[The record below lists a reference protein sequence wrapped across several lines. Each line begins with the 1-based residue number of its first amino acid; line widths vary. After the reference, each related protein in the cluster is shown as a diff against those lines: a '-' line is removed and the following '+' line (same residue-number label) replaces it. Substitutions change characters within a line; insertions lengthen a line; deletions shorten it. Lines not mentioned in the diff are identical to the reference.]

1 MKEPE
6 PVYNWLSLLHQ
17 FIATSPH
24 FPGCPKRQNGIN
36 NPEKMRLKNKIAL
49 ITGGANGIGLAT
61 TERFA
66 REGAK
71 IILWDV
77 SGKGNDVA
85 GRLKSEGHE
94 IVFKQVSV
102 THQHEVQQAV
112 AEARAHFGRIDIL
125 INNAGITKDRTL
137 LKMSKQEWD
146 DVIAVNLTGVFN
158 CTQAVAPVMKEQ
170 NYGRI
175 ISASSNVAIRGN
187 FGQTNY
193 VATKSAIIGMTKVW
207 AMELGRFGITAN
219 CIAPGFIH
227 TAMTDAMPEEVR
239 KQSLPHIPL
248 GKWGVPDDIA
258 NGYLY
263 LASDEASFVSGI
275 CLTIDGGASR

>member
-1 MKEPE
+1 
-6 PVYNWLSLLHQ
+6 
-17 FIATSPH
+17 
-24 FPGCPKRQNGIN
+24 
-36 NPEKMRLKNKIAL
+36 MRLEGKIAL

-61 TERFA
+61 ANRFA
-66 REGAK
+66 KEGAR

-77 SGKGNDVA
+77 SDKGNDA
-85 GRLKSEGHE
+85 TEQLKNEGHE
-94 IVFKQVSV
+94 AIFKKVSV
-102 THQHEVQQAV
+102 TNEDEVQQAV
-112 AEARAHFGRIDIL
+112 REARDYFGRIDIL

-146 DVIAVNLTGVFN
+146 DVIAVNLTGVFI
-158 CTQAVAPVMKEQ
+158 CTQAVAPIMKEQ

-175 ISASSNVAIRGN
+175 VSASSNVAIRGN

-207 AMELGRFGITAN
+207 AMELGRYGITAN

-239 KQSLPHIPL
+239 NNTLPHIPL
-248 GKWGVPDDIA
+248 GHWGVTDDIA

-275 CLTIDGGASR
+275 CLTIDGGAAR

>member
-1 MKEPE
+1 
-6 PVYNWLSLLHQ
+6 
-17 FIATSPH
+17 
-24 FPGCPKRQNGIN
+24 
-36 NPEKMRLKNKIAL
+36 MRLNKKTAL

-61 TERFA
+61 AERFA
-66 REGAK
+66 KEGAK
-71 IILWDV
+71 IILWDL
-77 SGKGNDVA
+77 SDKGEEVVE
-85 GRLKSEGHE
+85 RLRKDGHE
-94 IVFKQVSV
+94 AIFKKVSV
-102 THQHEVQQAV
+102 ANEEDVQVAV

-125 INNAGITKDRTL
+125 INNAGITRDRTL

-158 CTQAVAPVMKEQ
+158 CTQAVAPIMKAQ

-175 ISASSNVAIRGN
+175 VSASSNVAIRGN
-187 FGQTNY
+187 YGQTNY

-207 AMELGRFGITAN
+207 AMELGRFGVTAN

-227 TAMTDAMPEEVR
+227 TAMTDAMPEAVR
-239 KQSLPHIPL
+239 EQSLPLIPL
-248 GKWGVPDDIA
+248 GKWGYPEDIA

>member
-1 MKEPE
+1 
-6 PVYNWLSLLHQ
+6 
-17 FIATSPH
+17 
-24 FPGCPKRQNGIN
+24 
-36 NPEKMRLKNKIAL
+36 MRLKDKVAL

-61 TERFA
+61 AKRFA
-66 REGAK
+66 KEGAK

-77 SGKGNDVA
+77 TDKGQQVVDDLISDGA
-85 GRLKSEGHE
+85 QALFQK
-94 IVFKQVSV
+94 VSV
-102 THQHEVQQAV
+102 ADQEAVIEAV
-112 AEARAHFGRIDIL
+112 AFAKNHFGRIDIL

-146 DVIAVNLTGVFN
+146 DVISVNLTGVFN
-158 CTQAVAPVMKEQ
+158 CTQAVVPIMKEQ

-175 ISASSNVAIRGN
+175 VSASSNVAIRGN
-187 FGQTNY
+187 YGQTNY

-207 AMELGRFGITAN
+207 ALELGRFGITAN
-219 CIAPGFIH
+219 CIAPGFIQ

-239 KQSLPHIPL
+239 KQSLAHIPV

-275 CLTIDGGASR
+275 CLTIDGGAAR

>member
-1 MKEPE
+1 
-6 PVYNWLSLLHQ
+6 
-17 FIATSPH
+17 
-24 FPGCPKRQNGIN
+24 
-36 NPEKMRLKNKIAL
+36 MRLKNKAAL

-61 TERFA
+61 AQRFA

-71 IILWDV
+71 IILWDL
-77 SGKGNDVA
+77 SEKGKTVVEDLN
-85 GRLKSEGHE
+85 KQGHE
-94 IVFKQVSV
+94 AIFSKISVADQEQVLQGVS
-102 THQHEVQQAV
+102 
-112 AEARAHFGRIDIL
+112 EAHKRFGRIDIL

-146 DVIAVNLTGVFN
+146 DVISVNLTGVFN
-158 CTQAVAPVMKEQ
+158 CTQAVVPIMKEQ

-175 ISASSNVAIRGN
+175 VSASSNVAIRGN
-187 FGQTNY
+187 YGQTNY

-207 AMELGRFGITAN
+207 ALELGRFGITAN
-219 CIAPGFIH
+219 CIAPGFIQ

-239 KQSLPHIPL
+239 KQSLAHIPV
-248 GKWGVPDDIA
+248 GKWGLPEDIA

-275 CLTIDGGASR
+275 CLTIDGGAAR

>member
-1 MKEPE
+1 
-6 PVYNWLSLLHQ
+6 
-17 FIATSPH
+17 
-24 FPGCPKRQNGIN
+24 
-36 NPEKMRLKNKIAL
+36 MRLKDKVAL

-61 TERFA
+61 AQRFA
-66 REGAK
+66 KEGAK

-77 SGKGNDVA
+77 TDKGQQVVNDLISDGA
-85 GRLKSEGHE
+85 KALFQK
-94 IVFKQVSV
+94 VSV
-102 THQHEVQQAV
+102 ADQDAVIKAV
-112 AEARAHFGRIDIL
+112 AVAKNHFGRIDIL

-146 DVIAVNLTGVFN
+146 DVISVNLTGVFN
-158 CTQAVAPVMKEQ
+158 CTQAVVPIMKEQ

-175 ISASSNVAIRGN
+175 VSASSNVAIRGN
-187 FGQTNY
+187 YGQTNY

-207 AMELGRFGITAN
+207 ALELGRFGITAN
-219 CIAPGFIH
+219 CIAPGFIQ

-239 KQSLPHIPL
+239 KQSLAHIPV

-275 CLTIDGGASR
+275 CLTIDGGAAR

>member
-1 MKEPE
+1 
-6 PVYNWLSLLHQ
+6 
-17 FIATSPH
+17 
-24 FPGCPKRQNGIN
+24 
-36 NPEKMRLKNKIAL
+36 MRLKDKIAL

-61 TERFA
+61 AERFA
-66 REGAK
+66 KEGAK

-77 SGKGNDVA
+77 SAQGHDVVHQ
-85 GRLKSEGHE
+85 LKKEGSEAIFE
-94 IVFKQVSV
+94 KITV
-102 THQHEVQQAV
+102 TNMDHVQNAV
-112 AEARAHFGRIDIL
+112 TEAHNYFGRIDIL
-125 INNAGITKDRTL
+125 INNAGITRDRTL

-146 DVIAVNLTGVFN
+146 DVISVNLTGVFN
-158 CTQAVAPVMKEQ
+158 CTQAVAPIMKAQ

-175 ISASSNVAIRGN
+175 VSASSNVAIRGN
-187 FGQTNY
+187 YGQTNY

-207 AMELGRFGITAN
+207 AMELGRYGITVN

-227 TAMTDAMPEEVR
+227 TVMTDAMPEEVR
-239 KQSLPHIPL
+239 KQSLPQIPL

-275 CLTIDGGASR
+275 CLTIDGGAAR

>member
-1 MKEPE
+1 
-6 PVYNWLSLLHQ
+6 
-17 FIATSPH
+17 
-24 FPGCPKRQNGIN
+24 
-36 NPEKMRLKNKIAL
+36 MRLKNKIAL

-66 REGAK
+66 KEGAK

-77 SGKGNDVA
+77 SDQGNEIA
-85 GRLKSEGHE
+85 ERLKMEGHE
-94 IVFKQVSV
+94 IIFKKVSV
-102 THQHEVQQAV
+102 TNQDEVQKAMT
-112 AEARAHFGRIDIL
+112 AAHEHFGRIDIL
-125 INNAGITKDRTL
+125 INNAGITRDRTL
-137 LKMSKQEWD
+137 LKMTMQEWD
-146 DVIAVNLTGVFN
+146 DVISVNLTGVFI
-158 CTQAVAPVMKEQ
+158 CTQAIAPIMKEQ

-175 ISASSNVAIRGN
+175 VSASSNVAIRGN

-207 AMELGRFGITAN
+207 AMELGRYNITVN
-219 CIAPGFIH
+219 CIAPGFIT
-227 TAMTDAMPEEVR
+227 TAMTEAMPEEVR
-239 KQSLPHIPL
+239 KQTIPNIPL

-275 CLTIDGGASR
+275 CLTIDGGAAR

>member
-1 MKEPE
+1 
-6 PVYNWLSLLHQ
+6 
-17 FIATSPH
+17 
-24 FPGCPKRQNGIN
+24 
-36 NPEKMRLKNKIAL
+36 MRLKNKVAL

-66 REGAK
+66 KEGAK

-77 SGKGNDVA
+77 SDQGNEIAD
-85 GRLKSEGHE
+85 RLKMEGHE
-94 IVFKQVSV
+94 IIFKKVSV
-102 THQHEVQQAV
+102 TNQDEVQKAMT
-112 AEARAHFGRIDIL
+112 EAQVHFGRIDIL
-125 INNAGITKDRTL
+125 INNAGITRDRTL
-137 LKMSKQEWD
+137 LKMTMQEWD
-146 DVIAVNLTGVFN
+146 DVISVNLTGVFI
-158 CTQAVAPVMKEQ
+158 CTQAIAPIMKEQ

-175 ISASSNVAIRGN
+175 VSASSNVAIRGN

-207 AMELGRFGITAN
+207 AMELGRYNITVN
-219 CIAPGFIH
+219 CIAPGFIT
-227 TAMTDAMPEEVR
+227 TAMTDLMPEEVR
-239 KQSLPHIPL
+239 KQTIPHIPL

-275 CLTIDGGASR
+275 CLTIDGGAAR

>member
-1 MKEPE
+1 
-6 PVYNWLSLLHQ
+6 
-17 FIATSPH
+17 
-24 FPGCPKRQNGIN
+24 
-36 NPEKMRLKNKIAL
+36 MRLNKKIAL

-61 TERFA
+61 AERFA
-66 REGAK
+66 KEGAR
-71 IILWDV
+71 IILWDL
-77 SGKGNDVA
+77 SDKGEEVVE
-85 GRLKSEGHE
+85 RLKKEGHE
-94 IVFKQVSV
+94 AIFKKVSV
-102 THQHEVQQAV
+102 TNEEDVQLAV

-158 CTQAVAPVMKEQ
+158 CTQAVAPIMKEQ

-175 ISASSNVAIRGN
+175 VSASSNVAIRGN
-187 FGQTNY
+187 YGQTNY

-227 TAMTDAMPEEVR
+227 TAMTDAMPQTV
-239 KQSLPHIPL
+239 KDQSLPLIPL
-248 GKWGVPDDIA
+248 GKWGYPEDIA

>member
-1 MKEPE
+1 
-6 PVYNWLSLLHQ
+6 
-17 FIATSPH
+17 
-24 FPGCPKRQNGIN
+24 
-36 NPEKMRLKNKIAL
+36 MRLNKKTAL

-61 TERFA
+61 AERFA
-66 REGAK
+66 KEGAK
-71 IILWDV
+71 IILWDL
-77 SGKGNDVA
+77 SDKGNAVVE
-85 GRLKSEGHE
+85 RLKKDGCDA
-94 IVFKQVSV
+94 VFTKVSV
-102 THQHEVQQAV
+102 TDEVAVQAAV
-112 AEARAHFGRIDIL
+112 EEARAHFGRIDIL

-146 DVIAVNLTGVFN
+146 DVIGVNLTGVFN
-158 CTQAVAPVMKEQ
+158 CTQAVAPIMKAQ

-175 ISASSNVAIRGN
+175 VSASSNVAIRGN
-187 FGQTNY
+187 YGQTNY

-227 TAMTDAMPEEVR
+227 TAMTDAMPQAV
-239 KQSLPHIPL
+239 KDQSLPLIPL
-248 GKWGVPDDIA
+248 GKWGHPEDIA

-275 CLTIDGGASR
+275 CLTIDGGATR

>member
-1 MKEPE
+1 
-6 PVYNWLSLLHQ
+6 
-17 FIATSPH
+17 
-24 FPGCPKRQNGIN
+24 
-36 NPEKMRLKNKIAL
+36 MRLKDKVAL

-61 TERFA
+61 AKRFA
-66 REGAK
+66 KEGAK

-77 SGKGNDVA
+77 TDKGQEVVNDLIRDGA
-85 GRLKSEGHE
+85 AALFHK
-94 IVFKQVSV
+94 VSV
-102 THQHEVQQAV
+102 ADQEAVIEAV
-112 AEARAHFGRIDIL
+112 AEAKKHFGRIDIL

-146 DVIAVNLTGVFN
+146 DVISVNLTGVFN
-158 CTQAVAPVMKEQ
+158 CTQAVVPIMKEQ

-175 ISASSNVAIRGN
+175 VSASSNVAIRGN
-187 FGQTNY
+187 YGQTNY

-207 AMELGRFGITAN
+207 ALELGRFGITAN
-219 CIAPGFIH
+219 CIAPGFIQ

-239 KQSLPHIPL
+239 KQSLAHIPV

-275 CLTIDGGASR
+275 CLTIDGGAAR

>member
-1 MKEPE
+1 
-6 PVYNWLSLLHQ
+6 
-17 FIATSPH
+17 
-24 FPGCPKRQNGIN
+24 
-36 NPEKMRLKNKIAL
+36 MRLKNKIAL

-66 REGAK
+66 KEGAK

-77 SGKGNDVA
+77 SDKGNDVA
-85 GRLKSEGHE
+85 ERFRKEGYD
-94 IVFKQVSV
+94 ILFKKVSV
-102 THQHEVQQAV
+102 TNREEVQTAV
-112 AEARAHFGRIDIL
+112 DEARAHFGRIDIL

-137 LKMSKQEWD
+137 LKMTMEEWD
-146 DVIAVNLTGVFN
+146 DVISVNLTGVFN
-158 CTQAVAPVMKEQ
+158 CTQAVASIMKEQ

-175 ISASSNVAIRGN
+175 VSASSNVAIRGN

-207 AMELGRFGITAN
+207 AMELGRYNITVN
-219 CIAPGFIH
+219 CIAPGFIT
-227 TAMTDAMPEEVR
+227 TAMTDLMPEDVR
-239 KQSLPHIPL
+239 KQSIPNIPL

>member
-1 MKEPE
+1 
-6 PVYNWLSLLHQ
+6 
-17 FIATSPH
+17 
-24 FPGCPKRQNGIN
+24 
-36 NPEKMRLKNKIAL
+36 MRLKNKIAL

-66 REGAK
+66 KEGAK

-77 SGKGNDVA
+77 SDKGSDVA
-85 GRLKSEGHE
+85 ERLKKEGYE
-94 IVFKQVSV
+94 IIFKKVSV
-102 THQHEVQQAV
+102 TNREEVQAAV
-112 AEARAHFGRIDIL
+112 EEAGAHFGRIDIL
-125 INNAGITKDRTL
+125 INNAGITRDRTL
-137 LKMSKQEWD
+137 LKMTMQEWD
-146 DVIAVNLTGVFN
+146 DVISVNLTGVFN
-158 CTQAVAPVMKEQ
+158 CTQAIAPIMKEQ

-175 ISASSNVAIRGN
+175 VSASSNVAIRGN

-207 AMELGRFGITAN
+207 AMELGRYNITVN
-219 CIAPGFIH
+219 CIAPGFIT
-227 TAMTDAMPEEVR
+227 TAMTDLMPEEVR
-239 KQSLPHIPL
+239 KQSIPNIPL

>member
-1 MKEPE
+1 
-6 PVYNWLSLLHQ
+6 
-17 FIATSPH
+17 
-24 FPGCPKRQNGIN
+24 
-36 NPEKMRLKNKIAL
+36 MRLNKKTAL

-61 TERFA
+61 AERFA
-66 REGAK
+66 KEGAK
-71 IILWDV
+71 IILWDL
-77 SGKGNDVA
+77 SDKGEEVV
-85 GRLKSEGHE
+85 GRLRKEGHE
-94 IVFKQVSV
+94 AIFKKVSV
-102 THQHEVQQAV
+102 TNEDEVQAGV

-146 DVIAVNLTGVFN
+146 DVIAVNLTGVFH
-158 CTQAVAPVMKEQ
+158 CTQAVAPIMKEQ
-170 NYGRI
+170 QYGRI
-175 ISASSNVAIRGN
+175 VSASSNVAIRGN
-187 FGQTNY
+187 YGQTNY

-227 TAMTDAMPEEVR
+227 TAMTDAMPEAVR
-239 KQSLPHIPL
+239 EQSLPLIPL
-248 GKWGVPDDIA
+248 GKWGFPEDIA

>member
-1 MKEPE
+1 
-6 PVYNWLSLLHQ
+6 
-17 FIATSPH
+17 
-24 FPGCPKRQNGIN
+24 
-36 NPEKMRLKNKIAL
+36 MRLKDKVAL

-61 TERFA
+61 AKRFA
-66 REGAK
+66 KEGAK

-77 SGKGNDVA
+77 TDKGQLVVNDLISDGA
-85 GRLKSEGHE
+85 QALFQK
-94 IVFKQVSV
+94 VSV
-102 THQHEVQQAV
+102 ADQEAVIEAV
-112 AEARAHFGRIDIL
+112 AVAKNHFGRIDIL

-146 DVIAVNLTGVFN
+146 DVISVNLTGVFN
-158 CTQAVAPVMKEQ
+158 CTQAVVPIMKDQ

-175 ISASSNVAIRGN
+175 VSASSNVAIRGN
-187 FGQTNY
+187 YGQTNY

-207 AMELGRFGITAN
+207 ALELGRFGITAN
-219 CIAPGFIH
+219 CIAPGFIQ

-239 KQSLPHIPL
+239 KQSLAHIPV

-275 CLTIDGGASR
+275 CLTIDGGAAR

>member
-1 MKEPE
+1 
-6 PVYNWLSLLHQ
+6 
-17 FIATSPH
+17 
-24 FPGCPKRQNGIN
+24 
-36 NPEKMRLKNKIAL
+36 MRLENKIAL

-66 REGAK
+66 KEGAK

-77 SGKGNDVA
+77 SEKGSDVA
-85 GRLKSEGHE
+85 ERLKKEGYE
-94 IVFKQVSV
+94 IIFKKVSV
-102 THQHEVQQAV
+102 TNADEVLGAV
-112 AEARAHFGRIDIL
+112 AQALEYFGRIDIL
-125 INNAGITKDRTL
+125 INNAGIIRDRTL
-137 LKMSKQEWD
+137 LKMTKQEWD
-146 DVIAVNLTGVFN
+146 DVISVNLTGVFN
-158 CTQAVAPVMKEQ
+158 CTQSVAPIMKAQ

-175 ISASSNVAIRGN
+175 VSASSNVAIRGN

-207 AMELGRFGITAN
+207 AMELGRYNITVN
-219 CIAPGFIH
+219 CIAPGYI
-227 TAMTDAMPEEVR
+227 TTTMTDAMPREVR
-239 KQSLPHIPL
+239 ERSILTIPL

-275 CLTIDGGASR
+275 CLTIDGGAAR

>member
-1 MKEPE
+1 
-6 PVYNWLSLLHQ
+6 
-17 FIATSPH
+17 
-24 FPGCPKRQNGIN
+24 
-36 NPEKMRLKNKIAL
+36 MRLKNKVAL

-61 TERFA
+61 ANRFA

-71 IILWDV
+71 IILWDITD
-77 SGKGNDVA
+77 KGQEVVA
-85 GRLKSEGHE
+85 RLNQEGHE
-94 IVFKQVSV
+94 ATFTKISV
-102 THQHEVQQAV
+102 TDQEQVQQAV
-112 AEARAHFGRIDIL
+112 EAAKRHFGRIDIL

-146 DVIAVNLTGVFN
+146 DVISVNLTGVFN
-158 CTQAVAPVMKEQ
+158 CTQAVAPIMKEQ

-175 ISASSNVAIRGN
+175 VSAASNVAIRGN
-187 FGQTNY
+187 YGQTNY

-207 AMELGRFGITAN
+207 ALELGRFGITAN
-219 CIAPGFIH
+219 CIAPGFIQ

-239 KQSLPHIPL
+239 NQSLAHIPL

-258 NGYLY
+258 SGYLY

-275 CLTIDGGASR
+275 CLTIDGGAAR